1 MTWVIAAVVAVAA
14 GVAVLYG
21 LHRAASWAEGRGWIY
36 YRSEDRKGPVPM
48 GILQEIYQPSVE
60 HLVVEIS
67 DEAIRAD
74 QDEAGADPGEDE
86 SG

>member
-1 MTWVIAAVVAVAA
+1 MVVVAALLIVAA
-14 GVAVLYG
+14 LLFL

-36 YRSEDRKGPVPM
+36 YRSEDPKGPLPL
-48 GILQEIYQPSVE
+48 GILEEIYQPSVE

-74 QDEAGADPGEDE
+74 QDESGADPGDRTEE
-86 SG
+86 PG